1 MRGEIDNRTFFAGAE
16 TQVLPSEKRFLL
28 GRVAIIDRVACLD
41 CGDCD
46 SACSFGAIEQGKNNA
61 DEAFAGHRI
70 IYEKCI
76 GCGGCLSCCEMRAI
90 RLADGAKGA
99 LDAEI
104 TARHDENPL
113 PELGKPV
120 DVFNAFGE
128 KISGGRVT
136 QALAGSNAGRAA
148 TIRFRLP
155 REFLNRRM
163 QMIIVGI
170 CGGSGSGKSTF
181 AERIRDGLNCSCE
194 IMRLDCYY
202 FDQGGKPFEERTKV
216 NYDSPKIFDFDEM
229 LADIRLL
236 LDGKPVTRK
245 GYNYAEHRRDDSEEL
260 MYPPEVLIIEGIHV
274 FYDDRICDI
283 MNLKLFIKVDSDICL
298 LRRIARDMNERGR
311 SLESISEQYKA
322 TVKPMREKYIDRYID
337 KADVVVMR
345 GGMNEQA
352 LKTTISYIKS
362 CVKEQRLA
370 ESEKNESDGNDSE

>member
-46 SACSFGAIEQGKNNA
+46 SACSFGAIDRGKNNTG
-61 DEAFAGHRI
+61 EAFAGHRI

-136 QALAGSNAGRAA
+136 HALAGSNAGRAA

-155 REFLNRRM
+155 REFL
-163 QMIIVGI
+163 
-170 CGGSGSGKSTF
+170 
-181 AERIRDGLNCSCE
+181 
-194 IMRLDCYY
+194 
-202 FDQGGKPFEERTKV
+202 
-216 NYDSPKIFDFDEM
+216 
-229 LADIRLL
+229 
-236 LDGKPVTRK
+236 
-245 GYNYAEHRRDDSEEL
+245 
-260 MYPPEVLIIEGIHV
+260 
-274 FYDDRICDI
+274 
-283 MNLKLFIKVDSDICL
+283 
-298 LRRIARDMNERGR
+298 
-311 SLESISEQYKA
+311 
-322 TVKPMREKYIDRYID
+322 
-337 KADVVVMR
+337 
-345 GGMNEQA
+345 
-352 LKTTISYIKS
+352 
-362 CVKEQRLA
+362 
-370 ESEKNESDGNDSE
+370 SDGCFAHAVREG

>member
-136 QALAGSNAGRAA
+136 QALAGSNAGQ
-148 TIRFRLP
+148 RFGFDSPANSCRMDALP
-155 REFLNRRM
+155 MRCVKAECRKLRN
-163 QMIIVGI
+163 
-170 CGGSGSGKSTF
+170 
-181 AERIRDGLNCSCE
+181 AERKCE
-194 IMRLDCYY
+194 IR
-202 FDQGGKPFEERTKV
+202 
-216 NYDSPKIFDFDEM
+216 N
-229 LADIRLL
+229 
-236 LDGKPVTRK
+236 
-245 GYNYAEHRRDDSEEL
+245 
-260 MYPPEVLIIEGIHV
+260 
-274 FYDDRICDI
+274 
-283 MNLKLFIKVDSDICL
+283 
-298 LRRIARDMNERGR
+298 
-311 SLESISEQYKA
+311 
-322 TVKPMREKYIDRYID
+322 
-337 KADVVVMR
+337 
-345 GGMNEQA
+345 
-352 LKTTISYIKS
+352 
-362 CVKEQRLA
+362 
-370 ESEKNESDGNDSE
+370 

>member
-128 KISGGRVT
+128 KNQRRT
-136 QALAGSNAGRAA
+136 RYPGSCGLKRRA
-148 TIRFRLP
+148 
-155 REFLNRRM
+155 
-163 QMIIVGI
+163 
-170 CGGSGSGKSTF
+170 C
-181 AERIRDGLNCSCE
+181 
-194 IMRLDCYY
+194 
-202 FDQGGKPFEERTKV
+202 
-216 NYDSPKIFDFDEM
+216 
-229 LADIRLL
+229 
-236 LDGKPVTRK
+236 
-245 GYNYAEHRRDDSEEL
+245 
-260 MYPPEVLIIEGIHV
+260 
-274 FYDDRICDI
+274 
-283 MNLKLFIKVDSDICL
+283 
-298 LRRIARDMNERGR
+298 
-311 SLESISEQYKA
+311 
-322 TVKPMREKYIDRYID
+322 
-337 KADVVVMR
+337 
-345 GGMNEQA
+345 
-352 LKTTISYIKS
+352 
-362 CVKEQRLA
+362 
-370 ESEKNESDGNDSE
+370 GNDSVSTPPRIPVGGMLCPCGA

>member
-128 KISGGRVT
+128 KS
-136 QALAGSNAGRAA
+136 AEDA
-148 TIRFRLP
+148 LP
-155 REFLNRRM
+155 RLLRAQTPGVRQRFGFDSPANSCRM
-163 QMIIVGI
+163 DALPMR
-170 CGGSGSGKSTF
+170 CGKAECRKLRN
-181 AERIRDGLNCSCE
+181 AERKCE
-194 IMRLDCYY
+194 IR
-202 FDQGGKPFEERTKV
+202 
-216 NYDSPKIFDFDEM
+216 N
-229 LADIRLL
+229 
-236 LDGKPVTRK
+236 
-245 GYNYAEHRRDDSEEL
+245 
-260 MYPPEVLIIEGIHV
+260 
-274 FYDDRICDI
+274 
-283 MNLKLFIKVDSDICL
+283 
-298 LRRIARDMNERGR
+298 
-311 SLESISEQYKA
+311 
-322 TVKPMREKYIDRYID
+322 
-337 KADVVVMR
+337 
-345 GGMNEQA
+345 
-352 LKTTISYIKS
+352 
-362 CVKEQRLA
+362 
-370 ESEKNESDGNDSE
+370 